1 MARNGSAAGSGTTAT
16 RMRRP
21 NEGPAAVAA
30 IPEPVLGPI
39 AEAGAMAQLGCAVL
53 WSAVRRPTGYWRA
66 VLDEVYSVLKLCWF
80 PLVLSVTAFGMMVA
94 ILGLNFVG
102 LLGAYNRYGQYFFIV
117 NIREFSPWINSMVVA
132 GIVGAAL
139 TADLGARKVR
149 EELDALEILGVDPV
163 RELVLPRVL
172 AATVMT
178 SLLSVVSIMIG
189 IVTGFLGSVLI
200 GGVPPGEYLATLFA
214 NLTTVELWTSLVKS
228 ALFGLVIGV
237 VCSYKGI
244 SSSGGSMGVGR
255 AVNQAVVIS
264 FVLIFIVDFFF
275 VTIMLGLTPELQTVR

>member
-1 MARNGSAAGSGTTAT
+1 MAVLAT
-16 RMRRP
+16 PARRH
-21 NEGPAAVAA
+21 NQGPAVIAA
-30 IPEPVLGPI
+30 IPPPILSPI

-53 WSAVRRPTGYWRA
+53 WTAVRRPTGYWRS

-80 PLVLSVTAFGMMVA
+80 PLVLSVSSFGMMVA
-94 ILGLNFVG
+94 ILGLNFTT
-102 LLGAYNRYGQYFFIV
+102 LLGANNRYGQYFFIV

-139 TADLGARKVR
+139 AADLGARKVR

-178 SLLSVVSIMIG
+178 CLLGVVSIMIG
-189 IVTGFLGSVLI
+189 ILTGLIGSVLI
-200 GGVPPGEYLATLFA
+200 GKVPAGEYLATLFA
-214 NLTTVELWTSLVKS
+214 NLTTVELWTSLAKS
-228 ALFGLVIGV
+228 ALFGLIIGI

-244 SSSGGSMGVGR
+244 SCSGGSMGVGR

-264 FVLIFIVDFFF
+264 FVLIFVVDFFF
-275 VTIMLGLTPELQTVR
+275 VSIMLGLAPELQTVR